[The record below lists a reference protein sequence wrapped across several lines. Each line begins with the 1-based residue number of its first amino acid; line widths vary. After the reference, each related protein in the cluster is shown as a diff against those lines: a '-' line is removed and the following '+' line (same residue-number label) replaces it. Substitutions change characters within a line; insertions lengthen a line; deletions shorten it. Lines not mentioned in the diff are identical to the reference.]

1 MLRTDGTR
9 GFRRAALATACA
21 VLAQG
26 CSVAFVRPP
35 PPDPTGESP
44 GCTESRAAPIADF
57 IVAGAALAFS
67 AAALQAA
74 LGPGTPGE
82 KPGWMLP
89 AFGATV
95 ALAAVA
101 SSYHGFHETSRC
113 REAVT
118 SWCALRDCGE
128 PDAPR

>member
-9 GFRRAALATACA
+9 GFRRAALATACG

-35 PPDPTGESP
+35 PSDPTGESP

-67 AAALQAA
+67 AAVL
-74 LGPGTPGE
+74 L
-82 KPGWMLP
+82 
-89 AFGATV
+89 ATG
-95 ALAAVA
+95 A

-118 SWCALRDCGE
+118 SWCASHDCGDS
-128 PDAPR
+128 DAPR